1 MDRAIAVATLSEI
14 PEGTSK
20 RVEVAGRIIA
30 LFHRNGRF
38 YALDHHC
45 PHRGGPLG
53 EGCVEGDVVIC
64 PWHGWQ
70 FRLEDGISPINPA
83 ARVATY
89 PVTVRGDRILL
100 ALPEEGKNHAT

>member
-1 MDRAIAVATLSEI
+1 MDREIEVATLSEI
-14 PEGTSK
+14 PDGTAKS
-20 RVEVAGRIIA
+20 VEVEGRVIA
-30 LFHRNGRF
+30 LFHWNGGL
-38 YALDHHC
+38 YALDGHC

-53 EGCVEGDVVIC
+53 SGCVEGGVVIC

-89 PVTVRGDRILL
+89 PVTVRGERIHLS
-100 ALPEEGKNHAT
+100 LPEEGTHAT